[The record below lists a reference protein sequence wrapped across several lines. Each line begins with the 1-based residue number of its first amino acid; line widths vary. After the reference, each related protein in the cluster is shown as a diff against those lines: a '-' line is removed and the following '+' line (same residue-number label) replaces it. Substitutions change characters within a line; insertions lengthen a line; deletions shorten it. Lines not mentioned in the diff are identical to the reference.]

1 MIINITNK
9 TTIKDVQRR
18 FSVGFPFLKIEFSN
32 KQHEMGER
40 TENGRWYDP
49 SFRVLSIAKKPEP
62 GWVIVQPWQKTGYIE
77 ELFKERF
84 GLYPQIF
91 RREGNY
97 WVETAGTDVFT
108 LEEQNSIARKVVDT
122 SRRFSWR
129 ERDLLL

>member
-9 TTIKDVQRR
+9 TTVKEVQKK
-18 FSVGFPFLKIEFSN
+18 FSVAFPFLKIEFSD
-32 KQHEMGER
+32 KQHKEGER
-40 TENGRWYDP
+40 TKDGHWYDE
-49 SFRVLSIAKKPEP
+49 SYRLLSIARKPEP

-77 ELFKERF
+77 ELFKDRF

-91 RREGNY
+91 RRDGNY
-97 WVETAGTDVFT
+97 WVETAGTDIFT
-108 LEEQNSIARKVVDT
+108 LEEQNSIGRKVADT